1 MTLKSDVKYILDGWV
16 YIKDGA
22 TLTIEPGTVI
32 KGKTGTKASLIIERG
47 GKIMA
52 EGTAQKPKSK
62 VV

>member
-32 KGKTGTKASLIIERG
+32 KGKTGTKASLMIE
-47 GKIMA
+47 
-52 EGTAQKPKSK
+52 
-62 VV
+62 